1 MLWLFLVKLYQALF
15 TKVKEQ
21 FYLIY
26 TIGFAELL
34 NPFNACYKIYRQ
46 HVYTHSLWR
55 LRCKPFSKP
64 S

>member
-46 HVYTHSLWR
+46 HVYTA
-55 LRCKPFSKP
+55 FGG
-64 S
+64 